1 MKKNLIIIFFIH
13 SNHLSY
19 IFRNIKVMRGNE
31 KDIGIDVFIKLRK
44 LLHNELKHLSEGGVE

>member
-44 LLHNELKHLSEGGVE
+44 LLQNELKHLGR